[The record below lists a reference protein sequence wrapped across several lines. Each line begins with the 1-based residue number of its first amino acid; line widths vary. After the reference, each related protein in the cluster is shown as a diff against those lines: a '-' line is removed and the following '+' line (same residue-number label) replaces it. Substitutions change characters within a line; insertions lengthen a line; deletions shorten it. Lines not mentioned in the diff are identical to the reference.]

1 MKCTSCGDEPQTVGA
16 IKDCRRCQKDGVSAQ
31 ISDAFPRDTP
41 LAPVVATTNGL
52 ENRFLGKDFTTG
64 ETEAEWSQPAEV
76 VPIKT
81 RARKV
86 VDAAVATVKRVTKR
100 KGARA

>member
-1 MKCTSCGDEPQTVGA
+1 MKCTSCGDDPQTVGA
-16 IKDCRRCQKDGVSAQ
+16 IKDCRRCNKDGVANQ

-41 LAPVVATTNGL
+41 LGPVVATTNGL
-52 ENRFLGKDFTTG
+52 ENRFRGQDKAP
-64 ETEAEWSQPAEV
+64 EVPAEQATAEV
-76 VPIKT
+76 IPLKT